1 MAKNVFR
8 PLTMTKH
15 CNPLQIAS
23 HGHVQSHMTH
33 TKISYGINFN
43 SMLLPQLWPLIWP
56 CFEKQ
61 DSRHYSSPKKC
72 HACHDS
78 NGVYISVR
86 FYFTW
91 HKGVTASCLSCAHPS
106 AVGRVRLSGYYT
118 LPMRW
123 IYLFERILSNQRY
136 PTLLDPMQTHHAIF
150 PGLCDKP
157 KDCLS
162 WSLICFQRV
171 LVGGRDLWVNCYFHQ
186 NLVSYVQSYV
196 KRLTKRQAKLH

>member
-15 CNPLQIAS
+15 CNPFQIAS

-78 NGVYISVR
+78 NGVYLSVR

-106 AVGRVRLSGYYT
+106 AAGRVRLSGYYT

-123 IYLFERILSNQRY
+123 IYLFERILSKPALPYPPRSYADSSRNLPRIAWQAQRLSELESH
-136 PTLLDPMQTHHAIF
+136 LLSASISRWPRF
-150 PGLCDKP
+150 VGKLL
-157 KDCLS
+157 LS
-162 WSLICFQRV
+162 SK
-171 LVGGRDLWVNCYFHQ
+171 
-186 NLVSYVQSYV
+186 SSSYV

>member
-106 AVGRVRLSGYYT
+106 AAGRVRLSGYYT

-123 IYLFERILSNQRY
+123 IYLFERILSKPALPYPPRSYADSSRNLPRIVWQAQRLSELESH
-136 PTLLDPMQTHHAIF
+136 LLSASISRWPRF
-150 PGLCDKP
+150 VGKLL
-157 KDCLS
+157 LS
-162 WSLICFQRV
+162 SK
-171 LVGGRDLWVNCYFHQ
+171 
-186 NLVSYVQSYV
+186 SSSYV